1 MAALAPHWR
10 AIAVVIQDL
19 DQQDAKTNVEE
30 ALKSQNCKHLQ
41 KKNSANL

>member
-1 MAALAPHWR
+1 MAALAPHSR
-10 AIAVVIQDL
+10 AITVVIQDL

-41 KKNSANL
+41 KENSANL